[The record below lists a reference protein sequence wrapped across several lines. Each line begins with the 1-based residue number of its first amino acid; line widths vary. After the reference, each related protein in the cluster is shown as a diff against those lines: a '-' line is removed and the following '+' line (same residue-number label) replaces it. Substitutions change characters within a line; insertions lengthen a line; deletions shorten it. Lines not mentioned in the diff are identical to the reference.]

1 MPFTKRQLGGSI
13 MSFKH
18 VIELYELM
26 DSNYV
31 TGEDIKK
38 YLADL
43 NGNGEITVQTVEGN
57 EGSTD
62 FIKVTIP
69 GENGKMSGGTAP
81 TLGIIGR
88 LGGIGARPELKG
100 FVSDGDGALSAMASA
115 AKLLDM
121 TKKGDRLAG
130 DVVLTTHI
138 CPTAPTLPH
147 DPVPFMNSPV
157 DILTMNQHEVTEE
170 MDAILSI
177 DTTKGNMITNHKG
190 FAITP
195 TVKEGYILKVSDD
208 LLHLYTQSTGTLPVT
223 LPITTQDITPYGN
236 GVYHVNSILQ
246 PSVATT
252 SPVVGV
258 AVTTETAVAGCG
270 TGATHLV
277 DVEQVVRFAI
287 EVAKAYGE
295 NKCAF
300 FNEEEFNRL
309 EMLYGKMTHLQTPG
323 KQEAVK

>member
-1 MPFTKRQLGGSI
+1 

-26 DSNYV
+26 DSIYV
-31 TGEDIKK
+31 TGEDIKG
-38 YLADL
+38 YLSAIAGD
-43 NGNGEITVQTVEGN
+43 GDITVETVEGN
-57 EGSTD
+57 QGSTD

-69 GENGKMSGGTAP
+69 GVNGKSKGGQAP

-88 LGGIGARPELKG
+88 LGGIGARPERKG
-100 FVSDGDGALSAMASA
+100 FVSDGDGALSAMAAA

-121 TKKGDRLAG
+121 TKKGDKLNG
-130 DVVLTTHI
+130 DIILTTHI

-157 DILTMNQHEVTEE
+157 DILTMNKHEVTKE

-195 TVKEGYILKVSDD
+195 TVKEGYILKISDD
-208 LLHLYTQSTGTLPVT
+208 LLHIYTQSTGILPVT

-236 GVYHVNSILQ
+236 GVFHVNSILQ
-246 PSVATT
+246 PAVATS

-258 AVTTETAVAGCG
+258 AVTTQTAVAGCG
-270 TGATHLV
+270 TGATHLG
-277 DVEQVVRFAI
+277 DVEQVVRFVI
-287 EVAKAYGE
+287 EVAKEYGE
-295 NKCAF
+295 NKCSF
-300 FNEEEFNRL
+300 YNEEEFNHL
-309 EMLYGKMTHLQTPG
+309 EKLYGKMTHLQTLG
-323 KQEAVK
+323 MQEEGARR